1 MSIELRITVEGL
13 CECGI
18 PHQTGRY
25 EPGCR
30 HDIECDWG
38 TFGDPPL
45 VVMDYL
51 THTTTI
57 ENAAALILVSKTFA
71 DRGGL
76 PTDFCQADNDVTTFY
91 ADGRRRFMRFDADN
105 GSWTWELFDAHWWDG
120 HDPNVYVGRW
130 PD

>member
-57 ENAAALILVSKTFA
+57 ENTAALILVSKTFA
-71 DRGGL
+71 DHGGL
-76 PTDFCQADNDVTTFY
+76 PTDLCQAETTFY
-91 ADGRRRFMRFDADN
+91 EDDGRLFMRVTADN
-105 GSWTWELFDAHWWDG
+105 GAWTWELFDAHWEDG
-120 HDPNVYVGRW
+120 AVSNVYIGRW